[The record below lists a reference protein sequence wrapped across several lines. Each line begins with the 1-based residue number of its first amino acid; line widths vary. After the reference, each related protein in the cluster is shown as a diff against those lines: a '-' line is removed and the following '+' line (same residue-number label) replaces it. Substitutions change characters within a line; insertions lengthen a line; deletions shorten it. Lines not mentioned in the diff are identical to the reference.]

1 MGDGVQRGGMEMN
14 LKPIPLLLLLAGFMD
29 HFLQDK
35 RTSGAGDGEVG
46 RGWVA
51 DR

>member
-1 MGDGVQRGGMEMN
+1 MN
-14 LKPIPLLLLLAGFMD
+14 LKPIPLLLLLPLAGFMD

-46 RGWVA
+46 RGWIA

>member
-1 MGDGVQRGGMEMN
+1 MERDIEMN
-14 LKPIPLLLLLAGFMD
+14 LKPIPLLLLFAGFMD

>member
-1 MGDGVQRGGMEMN
+1 MK
-14 LKPIPLLLLLAGFMD
+14 LKSVPLLLLLAGFMD

>member
-1 MGDGVQRGGMEMN
+1 MK
-14 LKPIPLLLLLAGFMD
+14 LKSVPLLLAGFMD

-46 RGWVA
+46 MGWVVT
-51 DR
+51 DRAGAR

>member
-1 MGDGVQRGGMEMN
+1 MQLDIEMN

-29 HFLQDK
+29 HFLDDK
-35 RTSGAGDGEVG
+35 PASGAGEGEVG
-46 RGWVA
+46 RGWVT